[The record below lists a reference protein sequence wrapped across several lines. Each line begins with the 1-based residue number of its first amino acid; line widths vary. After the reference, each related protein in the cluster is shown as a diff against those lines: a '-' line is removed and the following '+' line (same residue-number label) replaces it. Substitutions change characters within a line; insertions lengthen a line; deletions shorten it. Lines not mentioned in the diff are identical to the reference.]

1 MTQTEYVKHSK
12 LSKARISQLVAA
24 GMPLTSVQAADDWR
38 RTNTWSRKPP
48 APPPA
53 PPAPPPAAPTAEPA
67 PTTPERPPEASMAM
81 LDPGTGATEITAAWG
96 RAVKAE
102 RIAWAMLASSLKA
115 QSPDAPRMLAL
126 HSQACRHLVDNRERF
141 VAQAE
146 KERQLVSG
154 DWVKRVMQ
162 QHDGVMA
169 SLIRNMPRQMAG
181 RISPQDPEHCEK
193 ELTRWVQEVLLKTLH
208 DTDPWR

>member
-1 MTQTEYVKHSK
+1 MTQTEYVKHSR

-38 RTNTWSRKPP
+38 RLNTWSRKPP

-53 PPAPPPAAPTAEPA
+53 PPTAEPA
-67 PTTPERPPEASMAM
+67 PTTPERPPEAAMAM

>member
-1 MTQTEYVKHSK
+1 MTQTEYVKHSR

-53 PPAPPPAAPTAEPA
+53 APPAAPTADPA
-67 PTTPERPPEASMAM
+67 PTTPERPPEAATTM
-81 LDPGTGATEITAAWG
+81 LDPGTGATEIAAAWS
-96 RAVKAE
+96 RSVKAE
-102 RIAWAMLASSLKA
+102 RIAWSMLASSLKA
-115 QSPDAPRMLAL
+115 QSPDAPRMLSL
-126 HSQACRHLVDNRERF
+126 HSQACRHLVDARERF

-154 DWVKRVMQ
+154 DWVRRVMQ
-162 QHDGVMA
+162 EHDGVLA
-169 SLIRNMPRQMAG
+169 QLIRNMPRQMAG
-181 RISPQDPEHCEK
+181 RISPLDPEHCEK
-193 ELTRWVQEVLLKTLH
+193 ELQRWTDEVFLKTLH
-208 DTDPWR
+208 ATDPWQT